1 MPSRECACCGSRY
14 PVKRRGMRLFDDD
27 TMEGDVCPECVL
39 MGPAGAAAKIRGR
52 VRPHGETGGDAV
64 DGVDRTYCVRRME
77 CRARLLEET
86 PSFSLAARQAA
97 ARETKERR

>member
-1 MPSRECACCGSRY
+1 
-14 PVKRRGMRLFDDD
+14 MRLFDDD

-39 MGPAGAAAKIRGR
+39 MGPAGAAARIRGR

-64 DGVDRTYCVRRME
+64 DGVDRTYWVRCME
-77 CRARLLEET
+77 RRARLLEET

-97 ARETKERR
+97 VRETRERR